1 MRKFCLAL
9 VLATVGLFTASASG
23 NLAVEKVT
31 VKRTWNVSDE
41 AKEYATYDFT
51 PGVNVTVDMPVGNSR
66 LATAVKHWISKV
78 LSADELDLKTAEDMV
93 DAMVTKIKS
102 EDGADQTVDLTIT
115 KVYENAKIVTF
126 VVNGYDYPIGA
137 AHGMPYTYGAT
148 FRKSDCKEMSERLV
162 NKKAKLNLL
171 IWNGLKK
178 HYKVKS
184 NSKLREY
191 VNYSMKSLPAP
202 TIAPWVVKEGVVFQ
216 YGSYEIGPYSS
227 GMPAAVVP
235 VKSLLPYLTKE
246 GRALLK

>member
-1 MRKFCLAL
+1 
-9 VLATVGLFTASASG
+9 
-23 NLAVEKVT
+23 
-31 VKRTWNVSDE
+31 
-41 AKEYATYDFT
+41 
-51 PGVNVTVDMPVGNSR
+51 MPVGNSR

-137 AHGMPYTYGAT
+137 AHGMPYTDGAT

-178 HYKVKS
+178 YYKVKS

>member
-9 VLATVGLFTASASG
+9 VLAAVGLLTANASG
-23 NLAVEKVT
+23 SLDVKKET
-31 VKRTWNVSDE
+31 VKRTWEVSDG
-41 AKEYATYDFT
+41 AKEYATNGFT

-78 LSADELDLKTAEDMV
+78 LSADELDSKTADEMV
-93 DAMVTKIKS
+93 DAMVAKIKA
-102 EDGADQTVDLTIT
+102 EDGADQTIDLSIT

-126 VVNGYDYPIGA
+126 VVTGYDYPMGA

-162 NKKAKLNLL
+162 KKKAKLNLL

-184 NSKLREY
+184 NSQLREY
-191 VNYSMKSLPAP
+191 VNYGMKSLPAP

-216 YGSYEIGPYSS
+216 YGAYEVGPYSS
-227 GMPAAVVP
+227 GMPAAVIP

>member
-9 VLATVGLFTASASG
+9 ILVAVGLLTASASG
-23 NLAVEKVT
+23 NLKVEKVT
-31 VKRTWNVSDE
+31 VKRTWEVSDD
-41 AKEYATYDFT
+41 AKEYATNGFT

-78 LSADELDLKTAEDMV
+78 LSTDELDSKTADEMV
-93 DAMVTKIKS
+93 DAMVAKIKA
-102 EDGADQTVDLTIT
+102 EDGADQTIDLSIT
-115 KVYENAKIVTF
+115 KVYENAQIVTF
-126 VVNGYDYPIGA
+126 VVTGYDYPMGA

-184 NSKLREY
+184 NSQLREY
-191 VNYSMKSLPAP
+191 VNYGMKSLPAP

-216 YGSYEIGPYSS
+216 YGAYEVGPYSS
-227 GMPAAVVP
+227 GMPAAVIP

>member
-9 VLATVGLFTASASG
+9 IWVAVGLLTASASG
-23 NLAVEKVT
+23 NLKVEKVT
-31 VKRTWNVSDE
+31 VKRTWEVSDD
-41 AKEYATYDFT
+41 AKEYATNGFT

-66 LATAVKHWISKV
+66 LATTVKHWISKV
-78 LSADELDLKTAEDMV
+78 LSVDELDLKTADEMV
-93 DAMVTKIKS
+93 DAMVAKIKA
-102 EDGADQTVDLTIT
+102 EDGADQTIDLTIT
-115 KVYENAKIVTF
+115 KVYENGKIVTF
-126 VVNGYDYPIGA
+126 VVTGYDYPMGA

-162 NKKAKLNLL
+162 KKKAKLNLL

-184 NSKLREY
+184 NSQLREY
-191 VNYSMKSLPAP
+191 VNYGMKSLPAP

-216 YGSYEIGPYSS
+216 YGAYEVGPYSS
-227 GMPAAVVP
+227 GMPAAVIP

>member
-9 VLATVGLFTASASG
+9 VLAAVGLFTASASG

-126 VVNGYDYPIGA
+126 VVNGYD
-137 AHGMPYTYGAT
+137 
-148 FRKSDCKEMSERLV
+148 
-162 NKKAKLNLL
+162 
-171 IWNGLKK
+171 
-178 HYKVKS
+178 
-184 NSKLREY
+184 
-191 VNYSMKSLPAP
+191 
-202 TIAPWVVKEGVVFQ
+202 
-216 YGSYEIGPYSS
+216 
-227 GMPAAVVP
+227 
-235 VKSLLPYLTKE
+235 
-246 GRALLK
+246 

>member
-9 VLATVGLFTASASG
+9 VLAAVGLFTASASG

-137 AHGMPYTYGAT
+137 AHGMPYTYGVT

-178 HYKVKS
+178 YYKVKS

-227 GMPAAVVP
+227 GMPASVVP